1 MYKNSEQK
9 WYEGKKE
16 LNSMIK
22 IKKGHL
28 ASRCQRDV
36 TFASI
41 NNEQE
46 FRIKKKSV
54 SLEVVAS

>member
-46 FRIKKKSV
+46 FRIKRSR
-54 SLEVVAS
+54 